1 MRGIQHLVVFK
12 HVVTVLAEFPYDL
25 FEKLSVRADGK
36 APDVL
41 EYEVRRLQLDHE
53 ADEVVNER
61 VSGVVERAFADH
73 AEALARRTAEK
84 NVHRTVADAR
94 MVADILAV
102 DLGDAAADGR
112 AVAVDLGDAAADG
125 RAVGEIKLV
134 RRAVDRV
141 VFDCRRHVERSICCA
156 TNSDPPASVNTNRQ
170 VPCTAAA
177 YIMAEPRLV
186 FGFSVAAAAVVAVC
200 DFIDAR
206 MRRRTSGA

>member
-12 HVVTVLAEFPYDL
+12 HAVTVLAEFPYDL

-112 AVAVDLGDAAADG
+112 AV
-125 RAVGEIKLV
+125 GEIKLV

-141 VFDCRRHVERSICCA
+141 VFDGCRHVERSIRCA

-186 FGFSVAAAAVVAVC
+186 FVVSVAAAAVVAVC